1 MPRPAVTPIGLE
13 LATTAK
19 HVSSAFDAALAE
31 AGGSRPSWLILLAIK
46 TRSFANQQEIA
57 DAVGIRGATLTYHLN
72 AMEADGLLIRRRDH
86 SNRRIHVV
94 ELTEAGHRA
103 FDSMRG
109 AAIEFDRRLRKG
121 LTDAQLTALRDALRW
136 MSANVGAVEP

>member
-1 MPRPAVTPIGLE
+1 L
-13 LATTAK
+13 
-19 HVSSAFDAALAE
+19 AFDAALSE
-31 AGGSRPSWLILLAIK
+31 AGGSRPSWLILLALK

-72 AMEADGLLIRRRDH
+72 AMEADGLLTRRRERY
-86 SNRRIHVV
+86 NRRIHVV

-121 LTDAQLTALRDALRW
+121 LADAEVTALRGALRR
-136 MSANVGAVEP
+136 MSANVGVLEP